1 MNHKDIEKTLAVL
14 SKRVDEQDDLIERLN
29 AKVVMLT
36 LQGTPVNIGVDMAA
50 PAKAGMSM
58 TASEITMKRVEAM
71 RSIRAMAKP
80 GEIIQ
85 YDRDDKVDAISFI
98 GNMLT
103 GSAPVIGKKVGITI
117 MDDIT
122 A

>member
-1 MNHKDIEKTLAVL
+1 MNHKDIEKTLAAL

-50 PAKAGMSM
+50 TAKAGRAM
-58 TASEITMKRVEAM
+58 TAVSRFEAN
-71 RSIRAMAKP
+71 RAARLAMANVKP

-85 YDRDDKVDAISFI
+85 YGRDDKVDAISFI

-103 GSAPVIGKKVGITI
+103 GKKADLII